1 MYSQLP
7 IDFWKFVY
15 SVTYSGSTGEEGSL
29 IVWQFD
35 WSYNHTSDLGHAGRK
50 KSNRDTVKGAQF

>member
-7 IDFWKFVY
+7 IDFWKFIY
-15 SVTYSGSTGEEGSL
+15 SVTYSDSTGEEGSL

-50 KSNRDTVKGAQF
+50 KAIETQ

>member
-35 WSYNHTSDLGHAGRK
+35 WSYNHTSDLGK
-50 KSNRDTVKGAQF
+50 KKKKKAIETQ